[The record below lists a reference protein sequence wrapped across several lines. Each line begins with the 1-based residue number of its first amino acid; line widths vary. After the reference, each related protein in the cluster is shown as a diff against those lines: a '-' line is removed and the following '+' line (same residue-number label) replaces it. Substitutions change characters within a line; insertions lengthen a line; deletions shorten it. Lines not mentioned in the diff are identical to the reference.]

1 MKPDHLGKLEKGY
14 RTQDF
19 LKDLKNV
26 WDNKRYKDK
35 KRCKLFQALIRTN
48 IWRLLIVIISSFLN
62 MGLDIFQVILFREY
76 IRLYELIDKDK
87 EVFTLKEL
95 GLFFLAS
102 KILSSFISKQ
112 IGVSQVT
119 IFSK

>member
-14 RTQDF
+14 RTEDF

-26 WDNKRYKDK
+26 WENKRYKDK

-102 KILSSFISKQ
+102 KNLSSFISKQ